1 MDDFDT
7 ELTGLIGAGPALVLR
22 PAVTAAL
29 DELAAS
35 VPQRRSGRARRRIAV
50 VAVVVAGG
58 IVGGTAAAGVYTTH
72 TGRSQV
78 EYGTNTG
85 EVLDTRAPDFP
96 SAARATLPDLP
107 LPPGERWQPYADRL
121 ITAWQTSEGT
131 VGGIAS
137 RSLNQAWALHA
148 WCAWAM
154 DWYAQPR
161 PDSEAARMLR
171 QAPKWKDLAIYR
183 HDAVGNAVYRLADA
197 VKTSDTNLANKALL
211 GWIEVPGSQVPVRNL
226 GCNGFGE

>member
-7 ELTGLIGAGPALVLR
+7 ELTGLIGTGPTLAFG

-35 VPQRRSGRARRRIAV
+35 VPHRRRGRARRRTAV
-50 VAVVVAGG
+50 VAVVAAAG
-58 IVGGTAAAGVYTTH
+58 IVGGTAAAGVYSTH

-85 EVLDTRAPDFP
+85 EVLDTRAPDFAA
-96 SAARATLPDLP
+96 AARATVPDLP
-107 LPPGERWQPYADRL
+107 LPPGQSWQPFTERA

-148 WCAWAM
+148 WCAWAR

-183 HDAVGNAVYRLADA
+183 HDAVGNAVYDLADA
-197 VKTSDTNLANKALL
+197 VKTSDIDLASKALL
-211 GWIEVPGSQVPVRNL
+211 GWIDVPGGQLTHREL
-226 GCNGFGE
+226 GCNGFGQ